1 MASEQRSFY
10 IKTGLQEND
19 TLYLDCAAAL
29 SAANSKQFHQFA
41 KDGTPL
47 CYRVSV
53 TQTTGS
59 GVSLVHTA
67 PNTWRVRNACKM
79 FAAGWKAQLKH
90 AGIRLK
96 DLPVYG
102 RRPRVALEEAGAAA
116 KTLGGK
122 TFTELAKNYHPLT
135 TEDGTT
141 YFPGYT
147 DTAGNT
153 VTYDVANTIVE
164 VAVTDPTGTA
174 TEEFA
179 CLMGSS
185 MAAPFQIV
193 NQYNNSRRQPET
205 LETEAPGPLA
215 ESDMLKLF
223 SIAEELSD
231 DIVEAI
237 DDYGDWRPYNADE
250 HSEKLIQVGTT
261 DFPQSTQS
269 YPEATVVCDAPLGLL
284 KIAPKVH
291 EAGVDYLIQVHAI
304 YEM

>member
-1 MASEQRSFY
+1 MSSEQRSFW
-10 IKTGLQEND
+10 IKTGLVEGD
-19 TLYLDCAAAL
+19 TTYLDLSAAL
-29 SAANSKQFHQFA
+29 SAVNSKQFHQFS

-47 CYRVSV
+47 CYRVSI
-53 TQTTGS
+53 TQASGS
-59 GVSLVHTA
+59 VVSTVETA

-102 RRPRVALEEAGAAA
+102 RRPRVALEADGAAA

-122 TFTELAKNYHPLT
+122 TFTELAKNYDPLISQA
-135 TEDGTT
+135 GTG
-141 YFPGYT
+141 YFVGYT
-147 DTAGNT
+147 DTAGNSI
-153 VTYDVANTIVE
+153 TYDVANTIVE
-164 VAVTDPTGTA
+164 VAVTDASGAA
-174 TEEFA
+174 TEEYA
-179 CLMGSS
+179 CVAGST

-193 NQYNNSRRQPET
+193 NQYNASRRQPET
-205 LETEAPGPLA
+205 LETEAPGPA
-215 ESDMLKLF
+215 ADSDMLKLF

-237 DDYGDWRPYNADE
+237 DDYGDWRPYNADN
-250 HSEKLIQVGTT
+250 HSEKLVQVGTT

-269 YPEATVVCDAPLGLL
+269 YPESTVVCDAPLGLL
-284 KIAPKVH
+284 KILPKAH
-291 EAGVDYLIQVHAI
+291 QAVDYMIQVHAI